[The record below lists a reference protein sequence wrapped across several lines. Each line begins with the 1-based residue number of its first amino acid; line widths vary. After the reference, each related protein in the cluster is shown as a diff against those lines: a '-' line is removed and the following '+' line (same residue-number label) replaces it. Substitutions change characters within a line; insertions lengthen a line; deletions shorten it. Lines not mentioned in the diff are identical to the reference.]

1 MNSGGSDHFSQGFG
15 GRGMTTGTFARMN
28 QPARGSQPARTD
40 QAAASAETPATLR
53 FMLSIAR
60 HARRTTPFVDTRG
73 ATDMSIEIPKPGDV
87 LSFELPPLQKATED
101 LLKGHTF
108 SIRVRIT
115 EVK

>member
-1 MNSGGSDHFSQGFG
+1 LH
-15 GRGMTTGTFARMN
+15 A
-28 QPARGSQPARTD
+28 PALLFECCLLSSRKLF
-40 QAAASAETPATLR
+40 EATLR
-53 FMLSIAR
+53 FTLSIAR

-73 ATDMSIEIPKPGDV
+73 ATDMSLEMPKPGDV